1 MVQKTAVAMS
11 GGVDSSAAA
20 VLLQGEG
27 RALTGLTLTLFPG
40 EGDAPADAARVAA
53 RLSFPHRVLDLSR
66 EFARAVM
73 DPYEAGLTPNPCVL
87 CNRAVKFGALLD
99 RALELGC
106 GSLATGH
113 YARVERDSGSGR
125 FLLKKAV
132 HRDKDQSYVLAML
145 TQEQLARALLPLG
158 GMSKEEVRALAR
170 EAGLDVAQKRDSQD
184 ICFIPDGD
192 YASFLRRYTGKDY
205 PSGDF
210 VDGEGNLLGR
220 HTGIV
225 DYTLGQ
231 RRGLGVS
238 SSGRLYVREIRPR
251 DNTVVLSDNA
261 SLFGR
266 TLTAEGLNLI
276 ACDQL
281 DGPVRLSA
289 KIRYRMAEQPCVV
302 EQTGP
307 GSIRLAFD
315 QPQRAITPGQTV
327 ALYDGETVVGGAVI
341 TKGEPL

>member
-73 DPYEAGLTPNPCVL
+73 DPFAAGYEAGLTPNPCVL

-145 TQEQLARALLPLG
+145 TQEQLSRALFPLG
-158 GMSKEEVRALAR
+158 ELSKEEVRSLAR
-170 EAGLDVAQKRDSQD
+170 EAEALQSQVRK
-184 ICFIPDGD
+184 FILKEDG
-192 YASFLRRYTGKDY
+192 
-205 PSGDF
+205 
-210 VDGEGNLLGR
+210 
-220 HTGIV
+220 
-225 DYTLGQ
+225 
-231 RRGLGVS
+231 RG
-238 SSGRLYVREIRPR
+238 
-251 DNTVVLSDNA
+251 
-261 SLFGR
+261 
-266 TLTAEGLNLI
+266 
-276 ACDQL
+276 
-281 DGPVRLSA
+281 
-289 KIRYRMAEQPCVV
+289 
-302 EQTGP
+302 
-307 GSIRLAFD
+307 
-315 QPQRAITPGQTV
+315 
-327 ALYDGETVVGGAVI
+327 
-341 TKGEPL
+341 